1 MFSLETF
8 AICGEDFVLKCCVE
22 FAVQFR
28 IFLHQLWWAG
38 LSCTV
43 VKAVKTLWSVW
54 TVCEL
59 WSVKFVKHLEREQL
73 FSFLSWV
80 KWLSSNRLTEEVF
93 QTDPPTLPP
102 HPTFFLSFIF
112 ILFFIIYWFWFCST
126 SHFDSFSVSFHLAS
140 AAFAFPSISDAVGI
154 ECSGQRS
161 CVEVNKC

>member
-8 AICGEDFVLKCCVE
+8 AVCGEDFVLKCCVE

-93 QTDPPTLPP
+93 QTDPPTLPH

-112 ILFFIIYWFWFCST
+112 YYFLSSIGFGSVQLVILTPFLSVFILHQQPLLF
-126 SHFDSFSVSFHLAS
+126 L
-140 AAFAFPSISDAVGI
+140 PSLTL
-154 ECSGQRS
+154 
-161 CVEVNKC
+161 